1 MIIQKNQLL
10 ESLKVCMSA
19 VKSNSNIR
27 GADCFVFHKGRVY
40 SYSDSIS
47 VSAPIKQT
55 DLADDFEGCVK
66 AEEFFKIVSKLS
78 DNEIKF
84 STTEEGNWFFKSGKS
99 KTEMALIDVD
109 IKSILRAV
117 RPDQDNWID
126 VPEDFTY
133 GIGLCK
139 MTSNKTQV
147 AGIYF
152 SEDQIVSTDGNQMNN
167 YNFKNAELP
176 TFWISD
182 NSINELLKL
191 KNIKSVQVQKSWVHF
206 KTEDDVVFSVK
217 TLQSDLYPYE
227 KLKNILN
234 SSNAEDAAIHAN
246 LPKSL
251 FEAIDRAVSFSIDI
265 AKRPAVRLSISK
277 DKINVSSE
285 RSSGRFA
292 EKVAWDDQIEDDFDS
307 FVIYVDSAM
316 IQSISQKTTEF
327 YFLKDTERLLFV
339 TENSKH
345 ILSTLDENE

>member
-19 VKSNSNIR
+19 VKSNSNIQ
-27 GADCFVFHKGRVY
+27 GADCFIFHKGRVY
-40 SYSDSIS
+40 CYSDSIA
-47 VSAPIKQT
+47 VSTPIKQN
-55 DLADDFEGCVK
+55 DLIEDLEGCVK
-66 AEEFFKIVSKLS
+66 ADEFFKIINKLS
-78 DNEIKF
+78 DQEIKF
-84 STTEEGNWFFKSGKS
+84 NTTEEGNWFLKSGKS
-99 KTEMALIDVD
+99 KIEMSLIDLDV
-109 IKSILRAV
+109 KSILRAV
-117 RPDQDNWID
+117 NPKDDWID
-126 VPEDFTY
+126 IPEDFIY

-139 MTSNKTQV
+139 MSSNKTQV

-152 SEDQIVSTDGNQMNN
+152 SEDQIVSTDGNQMNCYKFEN
-167 YNFKNAELP
+167 VELP

-191 KNIKSVQVQKSWVHF
+191 KNIRCLQVQKSWVHF
-206 KTEDDVVFSVK
+206 KTEDDVIFSVK

-227 KLKNILN
+227 KLNSILN
-234 SSNAEDAAIHAN
+234 SSDIADATIHAN
-246 LPKSL
+246 LPKVL

-285 RSSGRFA
+285 RSSGKFV
-292 EKVAWDDQIEDDFDS
+292 EKVAWDEQIENDFDP

-339 TENSKH
+339 TEKSKH